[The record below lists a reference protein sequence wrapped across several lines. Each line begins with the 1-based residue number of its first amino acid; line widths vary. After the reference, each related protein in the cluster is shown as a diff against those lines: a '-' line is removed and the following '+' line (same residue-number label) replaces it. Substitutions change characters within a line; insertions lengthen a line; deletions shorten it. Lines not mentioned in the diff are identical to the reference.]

1 MIFSDSLGHLLN
13 EIKKGQNSRKIFI
26 IARKSKFIINV
37 LNKLVAEGFIFG
49 FNIYNKYYVKVYL
62 KYNVFGKP
70 LIFNITRVSKISCRC
85 FIRAYQVK
93 KYLKPMDNCVFF
105 LTTSV
110 GIITNKEAILRKI
123 GGEVLFKINN

>member
-13 EIKKGQNSRKIFI
+13 EIKKGQKSKKTFI
-26 IARKSKFIINV
+26 IAKKSKFIISV
-37 LNKLVAEGFIFG
+37 LNKLVTEGFIYG
-49 FNIYNKYYVKVYL
+49 FNIYNKYYIKVYL
-62 KYNVFGKP
+62 KYNVLGKP
-70 LIFNITRVSKISCRC
+70 IIFNINRISKISCRC

-110 GIITNKEAILRKI
+110 GIITNKEAIYYKI